1 MTKLNFAGLS
11 DPGAIRSTNQDAYYI
26 DPDGRFF
33 IVADGDADREEE
45 YLGGAAAGRIT
56 IETIQAYLH
65 AEWESSQP
73 ENYLLEE
80 AFLEANKAILFD
92 KEIHPERMDAKASAL
107 VVIFPASG
115 QPWCAHAGSSRLYH
129 IHDGKELNQVTED
142 DTWVARAVKME
153 DITREEAMT
162 HPWRHV
168 IYNQLGNESR
178 VIVHTQPLDL
188 NPNDI
193 LLLCTDGLTE
203 EVTEQRIDGIL
214 RENSLVEK
222 AAGALVK
229 TAIDSGGS
237 DNITVV
243 CISVVEC

>member
-11 DPGAIRSTNQDAYYI
+11 NPGAIRSTNQDAYYI
-26 DPDGRFF
+26 DPNGRFF
-33 IVADGDADREEE
+33 IVADGDADKEE
-45 YLGGAAAGRIT
+45 YLGGAAASRIT

-65 AEWESSQP
+65 AEWESNQP
-73 ENYLLEE
+73 ENDLLEG
-80 AFLEANKAILFD
+80 AFSAANGAISWD
-92 KEIHPERMDAKASAL
+92 QQEHPEYMGAKASAL

-142 DTWVARAVKME
+142 DTWVARAIKMG

-168 IYNQLGNESR
+168 MYNQLGHDSR

-188 NPNDI
+188 SPNDI

-203 EVTEQRIDGIL
+203 EVPEERIDGIL

-222 AAGALVK
+222 AAAALVK
-229 TAIDSGGS
+229 TAIESGGS